1 LLSLPLLPPP
11 PSRLGRSGDRA
22 CGVTVVSAAR
32 VASAAAAVLLL
43 VQREKGD
50 NFAFVELEASSAVD
64 AGRCRVDVD
73 GGAS

>member
-1 LLSLPLLPPP
+1 LSSLPLLPPP
-11 PSRLGRSGDRA
+11 PSRLGRSDDRA
-22 CGVTVVSAAR
+22 CGVTVSAAR

-50 NFAFVELEASSAVD
+50 DFAFVELEASSAVD
-64 AGRCRVDVD
+64 AGRRRVDVD